1 MHGPALAWTQRRTIG
16 RRARSR
22 ALENRLSWHRT
33 SWRRTHAGSR
43 GRSGGA
49 CRRGWPQGRFIYRTR
64 ARLRNDHSRRRR
76 CRLHRRARGDWPGS
90 YGRWLCRRRC
100 GPRRRRGRAVRR
112 KWWSSG
118 WYCRSRRHWSRGR
131 SRLRRSRRW
140 SSKAWPRCR
149 SRHNKLGRRHRRRS
163 GCLRGR
169 HGRCWRSSRGRRSWR
184 RCRYRWSLH
193 GRGRLLL
200 ADDGF

>member
-1 MHGPALAWTQRRTIG
+1 
-16 RRARSR
+16 
-22 ALENRLSWHRT
+22 
-33 SWRRTHAGSR
+33 
-43 GRSGGA
+43 
-49 CRRGWPQGRFIYRTR
+49 
-64 ARLRNDHSRRRR
+64 
-76 CRLHRRARGDWPGS
+76 
-90 YGRWLCRRRC
+90 
-100 GPRRRRGRAVRR
+100 
-112 KWWSSG
+112 
-118 WYCRSRRHWSRGR
+118 
-131 SRLRRSRRW
+131 LRRSRRW